1 MKKAIISIEID
12 KRNENA
18 PEIQEIFTKHGCI
31 INVRLGV
38 HDYQGCSAS
47 GLVLLVVKGE
57 ENDIQT
63 LYNDLNSHP
72 QTKVNMMEI

>member
-1 MKKAIISIEID
+1 MKTAIFSVELD

-31 INVRLGV
+31 INIRLGV
-38 HDYQGCSAS
+38 HDYQGCSGQ
-47 GLVLLVVKGE
+47 GLILLVAKGE
-57 ENDIQT
+57 DNEIQS
-63 LYNDLNSHP
+63 LLNDLKSHP